1 MTRGIIGGLFSP
13 EQARR
18 HAALIA
24 RHLLFPDG
32 VRLQDRLMDYHGGT
46 SRIFIRAETAANFG
60 REVGLQYVHA
70 HVRYIEAMAVMGRA
84 DAAFQGLLAICPILP
99 DRDVPTA
106 LPRQANAYSSSSDAA
121 FMDRW
126 EASRHF
132 GWIRSGRVGL
142 KGGWRVY
149 SSGPGIYLNQ
159 LVSNVL
165 GLRSYYDDMVFDPV
179 LPADADGLTFEVD
192 EGDRHVRY
200 LFHVTSAGVSPREVR
215 VNGRPLPGGRYAA
228 NPYRRGG
235 YLVAKTTFREALERA
250 DNLVEIFA

>member
-1 MTRGIIGGLFSP
+1 
-13 EQARR
+13 
-18 HAALIA
+18 
-24 RHLLFPDG
+24 
-32 VRLQDRLMDYHGGT
+32 
-46 SRIFIRAETAANFG
+46 
-60 REVGLQYVHA
+60 
-70 HVRYIEAMAVMGRA
+70 MAVMGRA

-99 DRDVPTA
+99 AGDVPMA

-121 FMDRW
+121 FTDRW

-165 GLRSYYDDMVFDPV
+165 GLRSHYDDRVFDPV
-179 LPADADGLTFEVD
+179 LPADADGCTFDID
-192 EGDRHVRY
+192 EDGRHVRY
-200 LFHVTSAGVSPREVR
+200 LFHVAGTGVSPSEVH

-235 YLVAKTTFREALERA
+235 FLVAKSAFSEALDRV